1 MLTTEQSYVGSLR
14 RVVELFIVPLRD
26 KDNEQVITAE
36 ERKALFSEIEA
47 RRPCPEL

>member
-26 KDNEQVITAE
+26 KGNEQVITAE